1 MKSQKAVT
9 YMSSVFANRHGSIT
23 DNIEIQSFL
32 AAARTNDKAQADQA
46 EQRRPWLMDGV
57 VV

>member
-1 MKSQKAVT
+1 
-9 YMSSVFANRHGSIT
+9 VFINRHGPIT

-32 AAARTNDKAQADQA
+32 AAAQTNDKAQADQA